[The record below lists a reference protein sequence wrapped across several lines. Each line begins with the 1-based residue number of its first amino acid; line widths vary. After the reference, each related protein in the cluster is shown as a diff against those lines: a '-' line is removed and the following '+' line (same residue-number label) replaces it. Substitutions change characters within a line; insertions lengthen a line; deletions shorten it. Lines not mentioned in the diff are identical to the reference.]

1 MPRKHLIMNQSLFD
15 LLKVGIGPS
24 SSHTLG
30 PLNMARFF
38 REEISSQ
45 RVQKT
50 IQSLRVT
57 LHGSLAMTGEGHLTP
72 NAIIAG
78 LMGYD
83 AVETP
88 IEDIQQATA
97 KLLMDG
103 GMQVSQTWLA
113 FSDRN
118 FIHFV
123 KDLKNLQHP
132 NTATFEA
139 LDSNGSIVKRMEFCS
154 IGGGAICDP
163 AKVSAKHRNQKR
175 RRMSFVR
182 ILKECKLRNL
192 SLLEWTLDQEKRI
205 SGLDEK
211 EIYCRLLKIWNIML
225 QAIDRGLAGEG
236 ILPGKLGVSRRAKK
250 SLKQFMT
257 FDNPLQ
263 KALPAMGRAGIYAL
277 AVSEE
282 NASGGR
288 IITAPTCGACGVVP
302 GVLNM
307 LFRDLNVETEKILEG
322 LVIAGLIGNI
332 VVDRASISG
341 AEVGCQGEVGVACAM
356 AAGAC
361 AMING
366 GSNSQIEG
374 AAEAALE
381 HHLGLTCDPIMGLV
395 QVPCIERNA
404 IAAGTAINSA
414 NLALLGEG
422 RHLISFDQCVDT
434 MMATGCDMPN
444 EYKETSLGGLATT
457 HC

>member
-1 MPRKHLIMNQSLFD
+1 MNQSLFD

-30 PLNMARFF
+30 PLNMAKVF
-38 REEISSQ
+38 RQELSNF
-45 RVQKT
+45 KFD
-50 IQSLRVT
+50 SLRVT

-83 AVETP
+83 AIQTP

-97 KLLMDG
+97 KLIMDK
-103 GMQVSQTWLA
+103 GMRIHKTWLNI
-113 FSDRN
+113 DNRD

-123 KDLKNLQHP
+123 KNLKNLQHP
-132 NTATFEA
+132 NTAVFEA
-139 LDSNGSIVKRMEFCS
+139 LDRNGTVIKKREFCS
-154 IGGGAICDP
+154 IGGGAICEP
-163 AKVSAKHRNQKR
+163 TKVSSMHRDKDRQ
-175 RRMSFVR
+175 RMSFVH
-182 ILKECKLRNL
+182 ILDECRLQKI
-192 SLLEWTLDQEKRI
+192 SLLEWTLNKERSI
-205 SGLDEK
+205 SGLSTE
-211 EIYCRLLKIWNIML
+211 EVYQRLLDLWKIML
-225 QAIDRGLAGEG
+225 TAIDRGLLAEG
-236 ILPGKLGVSRRAKK
+236 ILPGKLGIHRRAKK
-250 SLKQFMT
+250 SLKRFKS

-288 IITAPTCGACGVVP
+288 IVTTPTCGACGVVP

-307 LFRDLNVETEKILEG
+307 LYKDLKVPQEKILQG

-361 AMING
+361 AIING
-366 GSNSQIEG
+366 GTNSQIEE

-381 HHLGLTCDPIMGLV
+381 HHLGLTCDPVMGLV

-404 IAAGTAINSA
+404 IASGTAINSA

-434 MMATGCDMPN
+434 MMVTGCDMPE

>member
-1 MPRKHLIMNQSLFD
+1 MNQSLFD

-30 PLNMARFF
+30 PLNMARAF
-38 REEISSQ
+38 RKEIS
-45 RVQKT
+45 VHKIQKK
-50 IQSLRVT
+50 IHNLRVT

-78 LMGYD
+78 LMGYN
-83 AVETP
+83 AIETP

-103 GMQVSQTWLA
+103 GIRVSETWLA
-113 FSDRN
+113 IENRD

-123 KDLKNLQHP
+123 KNLRNLKHP

-139 LDSNGSIVKRMEFCS
+139 LDSSGSVIKKMEFCS
-154 IGGGAICDP
+154 IGGGAICEP
-163 AKVSAKHRNQKR
+163 SKVSTKHRNQR
-175 RRMSFVR
+175 RQRMSFVS
-182 ILKECKLRNL
+182 ILDECKTKDI
-192 SLLEWTLDQEKRI
+192 SLLEWALKQERDI
-205 SGLDEK
+205 SGLSKK
-211 EIYCRLLKIWNIML
+211 EVYARLLKLWKIML
-225 QAIDRGLAGEG
+225 QAIDRGLASEG
-236 ILPGKLGVSRRAKK
+236 LLPGKLGVERRAQK
-250 SLKQFMT
+250 SLKQFTT

-288 IITAPTCGACGVVP
+288 IITTPTCGACGVVP

-307 LFRDLNVETEKILEG
+307 LHKDLNVEQEKILQG

>member
-1 MPRKHLIMNQSLFD
+1 MNQSLFD

-30 PLNMARFF
+30 PLNMAKVF
-38 REEISSQ
+38 RQELSNF
-45 RVQKT
+45 KFD
-50 IQSLRVT
+50 SLRVT

-83 AVETP
+83 AIQTP

-97 KLLMDG
+97 KLIMDK
-103 GMQVSQTWLA
+103 GMRIHKTWLNI
-113 FSDRN
+113 DNRD

-123 KDLKNLQHP
+123 KNLKNLQHP
-132 NTATFEA
+132 NTAVFEA
-139 LDSNGSIVKRMEFCS
+139 LNRNGTVIKKREFCS
-154 IGGGAICDP
+154 IGGGAICEP
-163 AKVSAKHRNQKR
+163 TKVLSKHRDKDRQ
-175 RRMSFVR
+175 RMSFVH
-182 ILKECKLRNL
+182 ILDECRLQKI
-192 SLLEWTLDQEKRI
+192 SLLEWTLNKERSI
-205 SGLDEK
+205 SGLSTE
-211 EIYCRLLKIWNIML
+211 EVYQRLLDLWKIML
-225 QAIDRGLAGEG
+225 TAIDRGLLAEG
-236 ILPGKLGVSRRAKK
+236 ILPGKLGIHRRAKK
-250 SLKQFMT
+250 SLKRFKS

-288 IITAPTCGACGVVP
+288 IVTTPTCGACGVVP

-307 LFRDLNVETEKILEG
+307 LYKDLKVPQEKILQG

-361 AMING
+361 AIING
-366 GSNSQIEG
+366 GTNSQIEE

-381 HHLGLTCDPIMGLV
+381 HHLGLTCDPVMGLV

-404 IAAGTAINSA
+404 IASGTAINSA

-434 MMATGCDMPN
+434 MMVTGCDMPE

>member
-1 MPRKHLIMNQSLFD
+1 MNQSLFD

-30 PLNMARFF
+30 PLNMAKAF
-38 REEISSQ
+38 RQELSKYKIN
-45 RVQKT
+45 
-50 IQSLRVT
+50 SLRIT

-83 AVETP
+83 AIKTP

-97 KLLMDG
+97 KLLMNK
-103 GMQVSQTWLA
+103 GMQIHKNWLNIEN
-113 FSDRN
+113 RN

-123 KDLKNLQHP
+123 KNLKNLQHP
-132 NTATFEA
+132 NTAVFEA
-139 LDSNGSIVKRMEFCS
+139 LDESGAVIKRKEFCS
-154 IGGGAICDP
+154 IGGGAICEP
-163 AKVSAKHRNQKR
+163 SKVSSKHRDQSR
-175 RRMSFVR
+175 QRMSFVH
-182 ILKECKLRNL
+182 ILDECRLQKI
-192 SLLEWTLDQEKRI
+192 SLLDWTLEKERAI
-205 SGLDEK
+205 SGLSTEEVYK
-211 EIYCRLLKIWNIML
+211 RLSDLWEIML
-225 QAIDRGLAGEG
+225 KAIDRGLTSDG
-236 ILPGKLGVSRRAKK
+236 ILPGKLGVHRRAKK
-250 SLKQFMT
+250 SLERFKS

-288 IITAPTCGACGVVP
+288 IVTTPTCGACGVVP

-307 LFRDLNVETEKILEG
+307 LHKDLKVPQEKILQG

-366 GSNSQIEG
+366 GTNSQIEE

-381 HHLGLTCDPIMGLV
+381 HHLGLTCDPVMGLV

-404 IAAGTAINSA
+404 IASGTAINSA

-434 MMATGCDMPN
+434 MMVTGCDMPE